1 MTDTDT
7 CRYQGQE
14 LDVFAHARRW
24 KRYWASHINRWVRGH
39 VLEIGA
45 GLGVNTALL
54 QNRNVRTWRCL
65 EPDPQLVIKLAEA
78 VTHLPLCSVSRGTI
92 ASVSERRFDS
102 VLYID
107 VLEHIEAD
115 REELAAA
122 ANLLCPG
129 GHVIV
134 LAPAHQFLFSE
145 FDAAIGHC
153 RRYNKTS
160 LRACSPPNC
169 RLETMFYLDSAGVFV
184 SLANRLILRQ
194 STPTL
199 KQIKTWDNYVVPVS
213 RLLDPLLGYA
223 VGKTIV
229 GVWTRNGDPIRV
241 ERFQDG

>member
-1 MTDTDT
+1 M
-7 CRYQGQE
+7 
-14 LDVFAHARRW
+14 
-24 KRYWASHINRWVRGH
+24 
-39 VLEIGA
+39 
-45 GLGVNTALL
+45 
-54 QNRNVRTWRCL
+54 
-65 EPDPQLVIKLAEA
+65 KLAEA
-78 VTHLPLCSVSRGTI
+78 VAHLSACSVSRGTI
-92 ASVSERRFDS
+92 TSVSECRFDS

-169 RLETMFYLDSAGVFV
+169 RLEAMFYLDCAGVFA
-184 SLANRLILRQ
+184 SLANRVILRQ
-194 STPTL
+194 SAPTL
-199 KQIKTWDNYVVPVS
+199 KQIKAWDNYIVPVS

-229 GVWTRNGDPIRV
+229 GVWTRNGDRI
-241 ERFQDG
+241 